1 MSLTCNRYF
10 FENDKRNF
18 MSSSEKHAIILAA
31 GMGTR
36 MKSMLPKVMHKI
48 AGRSMISHVIDIA
61 KRAGIQKITA
71 VVGPESGVLAEEIS
85 VQAPEVQLVVQKD
98 RLGTAHAVG
107 MARADLENSQADIL
121 VLYGDTPLI
130 RPQTLAQMSAGL
142 GRSDIVV
149 LGFEAGDPSGYGR
162 LILENN
168 GKLAAIREHAD
179 ASDEEKRI
187 TLCNSGVM
195 AFRGGVLPALLD
207 QIGNDNAK
215 GEYYLT
221 DAVEVAK
228 SGGLKCGVVT
238 AAEDDVLG
246 INSRAQLAQAER
258 IMQDRL
264 RRAAMEGGAT
274 LVDPETVYLS
284 HDTVIG
290 RDVVIEPCVV
300 FGPGVRIG
308 DHVEIKGFSH
318 IEQAQ
323 IAEGCIIGPYA
334 RLRPGADL
342 APGVKVGNFVEIKK
356 SRVLDGAKV
365 NHLSYIG
372 DAEIGA
378 RANIGA
384 GTITCNYDGFNKS
397 LTRIGAGAF
406 IGSNSALVAPVQI
419 GDGAYVGSGSVI
431 TKDVKD
437 DSLVVARGKQI
448 EKIGWAR
455 AFRRANMKKGK

>member
-1 MSLTCNRYF
+1 
-10 FENDKRNF
+10 
-18 MSSSEKHAIILAA
+18 MSSIDKHAIILAA

-36 MKSMLPKVMHKI
+36 MKSALPKVMHKI
-48 AGRSMISHVIDIA
+48 AGRSMISHVMDTA
-61 KRAGIQKITA
+61 QRAGFAQIT
-71 VVGPESGVLAEEIS
+71 VVIGPEGGALAD
-85 VQAPEVQLVVQKD
+85 EVRTHSPTARIVVQKD
-98 RLGTAHAVG
+98 RLGTAHAVS
-107 MARADLENSQADIL
+107 MARSELEDTRADIL

-130 RPQTLAQMSAGL
+130 RPETLDLMCAGL
-142 GRSDIVV
+142 RKSDMVV

-162 LILENN
+162 LVLEAN
-168 GKLAAIREHAD
+168 GELAAIREDAD
-179 ASDEEKRI
+179 ASAVEKQI
-187 TLCNSGVM
+187 SLCNSGVM
-195 AFRGGVLPALLD
+195 AFRGGVLPGLLD
-207 QIGNDNAK
+207 RIENDNAK

-221 DAVEVAK
+221 DAVELART
-228 SGGLKCGVVT
+228 GGLSCGVVK
-238 AAEDDVLG
+238 APEDDVLG
-246 INSRAQLAQAER
+246 INSRPQLAQAER
-258 IMQDRL
+258 IMQQRL
-264 RRAAMEGGAT
+264 RRAAMKGGAS
-274 LVDPETVYLS
+274 LIDPDTVYFS
-284 HDTVIG
+284 QDTVLG

-300 FGPGVRIG
+300 FGPGVRVG
-308 DHVEIKGFSH
+308 DRVEIKGFSH

-378 RANIGA
+378 KANIGA
-384 GTITCNYDGFNKS
+384 GTITCNYDGFSKS

-419 GDGAYVGSGSVI
+419 GDGAYIGSGSVI
-431 TKDVKD
+431 TKDVQAD
-437 DSLVVARGKQI
+437 ALAVARGKQV
-448 EKIGWAR
+448 EKPGWAS